1 MHILNSKDN
10 GDNEGDNNVDDDVD
24 DDADG
29 DIHTTKFIKR
39 HPTSTGVNSK
49 TTRRSK

>member
-10 GDNEGDNNVDDDVD
+10 SNNKGDDDVD
-24 DDADG
+24 DNVDD
-29 DIHTTKFIKR
+29 DNHTTKFMKR

-49 TTRRSK
+49 TTRRSE